1 MTEMIVPNGHQ
12 IAVYE
17 SCNQST
23 FFNVKTLCKAK
34 FAIIFIAGVCKSI

>member
-23 FFNVKTLCKAK
+23 FLMLKHYVRPNLQ
-34 FAIIFIAGVCKSI
+34 